1 MKDIFRFPRQI
12 TSDPGFGPDAEFL
25 DAEAE
30 PETVKWTFAVKVFQ
44 TRDVTTTRDR
54 TSEHC
59 NARGR
64 TPRADASSS
73 TEMASPDIIDLTTGP
88 NVTGVGSGVSAG
100 EFAFDVPDDQTCLR
114 ASLIGERMRRNSAAP
129 ETAPAE
135 PPRDDSES
143 HFPPLG
149 PDDSDDSDELTENI
163 TDDDSDSASSQSVSD
178 DEELD
183 EPVADT
189 QLEEVQPT
197 LLDAPNQA
205 TTNFDAAEPGGA
217 SRDAISASDAFSAE
231 QLAELPAHTRA

>member
-114 ASLIGERMRRNSAAP
+114 ASLEGDRKMRNGVAAAM
-129 ETAPAE
+129 APAE
-135 PPRDDSES
+135 PPADDRES
-143 HFPPLG
+143 NFPPLG
-149 PDDSDDSDELTENI
+149 PDDSEDSDELTENI
-163 TDDDSDSASSQSVSD
+163 TDDDLDSASSQSVSVSD

-183 EPVADT
+183 EPVAET
-189 QLEEVQPT
+189 QLEEVRPT
-197 LLDAPNQA
+197 RLNKPRRMMTPPSL
-205 TTNFDAAEPGGA
+205 AAHCGV
-217 SRDAISASDAFSAE
+217 RFAFRMGWTSVCF
-231 QLAELPAHTRA
+231 LRKP